1 MGRQKNRRKE
11 SVNQPNSLKNKRVLV
26 TGGGGF
32 LGWAVV
38 RRLLKKGALVR
49 SFSRRSYPLLAAA
62 GVDQIQGDIGDPEA
76 VAAACHGV
84 DTVFHVAAKAGVWG
98 RASDFHRTNVVGTRN
113 VIAACTAASVETL
126 VYTSSP
132 SVVFDGKDMEGV
144 DESVPYPDRYPAPYP
159 QTKALAEREVVVAA
173 RTGLKTIVLRPHLIW
188 GPGDN
193 HLVPRIIGRARHLRR
208 VGDGRNLVDTV
219 YIDNAADA
227 HVLAAEFL
235 ETRPELSGRIY
246 FISQG
251 EPMPLWEMINAILD
265 AAGLPPVRKSI
276 SLRTAYRLG
285 AVMEILYRFLRLEN
299 EPPMTRFVAK
309 ELALAHWFD
318 IGAARRD
325 LGYRPTVSTAEGLR
339 RLARWLDP
347 SRSKGSK
354 LET

>member
-1 MGRQKNRRKE
+1 
-11 SVNQPNSLKNKRVLV
+11 VNQPNSFKNKRVLV

-38 RRLLKKGALVR
+38 QKLLEKGALVR
-49 SFSRRSYPLLAAA
+49 SLSRRSYPLLAAA
-62 GVDQIQGDIGDPEA
+62 GVDQVKSDIGDPEA
-76 VAAACHGV
+76 VAAACRGV
-84 DTVFHVAAKAGVWG
+84 DTVFHVAAKTGIWG

-113 VIAACTAASVETL
+113 VIAACRAASAETL
-126 VYTSSP
+126 IYTSSP
-132 SVVFDGKDMEGV
+132 SVVFDGKDMEGA

-159 QTKALAEREVVVAA
+159 QTKALAEREVVMATK
-173 RTGLKTIVLRPHLIW
+173 TGLKTIVLRPHLIW

-208 VGDGRNLVDTV
+208 VGDGRNRVDTV

-227 HVLAAEFL
+227 HVLAAERL
-235 ETRPELSGRIY
+235 EMRPELSGRIY

-251 EPMPLWEMINAILD
+251 EPMPLWEMIDAILE

-276 SLRTAYRLG
+276 SLRTARRLG
-285 AVMEILYRFLRLEN
+285 AVMEMLYRFLRLEN
-299 EPPMTRFVAK
+299 EPPMTRFVAE
-309 ELALAHWFD
+309 ELATSHWFD

-325 LGYRPTVSTAEGLR
+325 LGYRPVVSTTEGLR
-339 RLARWLDP
+339 RLARWLDT

-354 LET
+354 LEA

>member
-1 MGRQKNRRKE
+1 MNE
-11 SVNQPNSLKNKRVLV
+11 SNYFKNKRILV

-32 LGWAVV
+32 LGGAVV
-38 RRLLKKGALVR
+38 RKLLEKGALVR

-62 GVDQIQGDIGDPEA
+62 GVDQVQGDIGDPEA
-76 VAAACHGV
+76 VAAACRGV

-98 RASDFHRTNVVGTRN
+98 PASDFHRTNVVGTRN
-113 VIAACTAASVETL
+113 VIAACMAGSVETL

-144 DESVPYPDRYPAPYP
+144 DESVPYPDFYTAPYP
-159 QTKALAEREVVVAA
+159 QTKAQAEREVVSAS
-173 RTGLKTIVLRPHLIW
+173 RSGLKTIVLRPHLIW

-208 VGDGRNLVDTV
+208 VGDGRNRVDTV

-227 HVLAAEFL
+227 HILAAETL

-251 EPMPLWEMINAILD
+251 EPMPLWEMIDAILE

-276 SLRTAYRLG
+276 SLRTARRLG
-285 AVMEILYRFLRLEN
+285 TAMEILYRLFRLGN
-299 EPPMTRFVAK
+299 EPPMTRFMAE
-309 ELALAHWFD
+309 ELATSHWFD

-325 LGYRPTVSTAEGLR
+325 LGYRPVVSTAEGLR
-339 RLARWLDP
+339 RLAQWIDT

-354 LET
+354 LDT

>member
-1 MGRQKNRRKE
+1 M
-11 SVNQPNSLKNKRVLV
+11 NQPSFLKNKRILV

-38 RRLLKKGALVR
+38 RKLLEKGALVR

-62 GVDQIQGDIGDPEA
+62 DVDQVQGDIGDPEA
-76 VAAACHGV
+76 VAAACRGV

-98 RASDFHRTNVVGTRN
+98 PASEFHHTNVVGTRN
-113 VIAACTAASVETL
+113 VIAACAAGSVDAL

-159 QTKALAEREVVVAA
+159 QTKAQAEREVVSASL
-173 RTGLKTIVLRPHLIW
+173 TDLKTIVLRPHLIW

-208 VGDGRNLVDTV
+208 VGDGRNRVDTI

-227 HVLAAEFL
+227 HILAAETL

-251 EPMPLWEMINAILD
+251 EPMPLWEMIDAILE

-276 SLRTAYRLG
+276 SLRTARRLG
-285 AVMEILYRFLRLEN
+285 TAMEVLYRFLGLEN
-299 EPPMTRFVAK
+299 EPPMTRFMAE
-309 ELALAHWFD
+309 ELATSHWFD

-325 LGYRPTVSTAEGLR
+325 LGYRPVVSTAEGLL
-339 RLARWLDP
+339 RLARWLENPGESRVAPKNDP
-347 SRSKGSK
+347 
-354 LET
+354 

>member
-1 MGRQKNRRKE
+1 
-11 SVNQPNSLKNKRVLV
+11 
-26 TGGGGF
+26 
-32 LGWAVV
+32 
-38 RRLLKKGALVR
+38 
-49 SFSRRSYPLLAAA
+49 
-62 GVDQIQGDIGDPEA
+62 
-76 VAAACHGV
+76 
-84 DTVFHVAAKAGVWG
+84 VFHVAAKAGVWG
-98 RASDFHRTNVVGTRN
+98 PASEFHHTNVVGTRN
-113 VIAACTAASVETL
+113 VIAACTAASVEAL

-159 QTKALAEREVVVAA
+159 QTKAQAEREVVTAA
-173 RTGLKTIVLRPHLIW
+173 GTGLKTIVLRPHLIW

-227 HVLAAEFL
+227 HILAAEVL
-235 ETRPELSGRIY
+235 KTRPELSGRKY

-251 EPMPLWEMINAILD
+251 EPMPLWEMINAILE

-276 SLRTAYRLG
+276 SLRTARRLG
-285 AVMEILYRFLRLEN
+285 GVMEILYRFLRLEN
-299 EPPMTRFVAK
+299 EPPMTRFVAE
-309 ELALAHWFD
+309 ELATSHWFD

-325 LGYRPTVSTAEGLR
+325 LGYRPVVSTAEGLL

-354 LET
+354 IKT

>member
-1 MGRQKNRRKE
+1 M
-11 SVNQPNSLKNKRVLV
+11 NQPNLLKNKRILV

-38 RRLLKKGALVR
+38 QRLLEKGALVC

-62 GVDQIQGDIGDPEA
+62 GVDQMQGDIGDPEA
-76 VAAACHGV
+76 VAAACRGV
-84 DTVFHVAAKAGVWG
+84 DTVFHIAAKAGVWG
-98 RASDFHRTNVVGTRN
+98 CASDFHRTNVVGTRN
-113 VIAACTAASVETL
+113 VIAACTAGSVETL

-159 QTKALAEREVVVAA
+159 QTKAQAEREVVTAA
-173 RTGLKTIVLRPHLIW
+173 GTGLKTIVLRPHLIW

-227 HVLAAEFL
+227 HILAAEVL
-235 ETRPELSGRIY
+235 KTRPELSGRKY

-251 EPMPLWEMINAILD
+251 EPMPLWEMINAILE

-276 SLRTAYRLG
+276 SLRTARRLG
-285 AVMEILYRFLRLEN
+285 GVMEILYRFLRLEN
-299 EPPMTRFVAK
+299 EPPMTRFVAE
-309 ELALAHWFD
+309 ELATSHWFD

-325 LGYRPTVSTAEGLR
+325 LGYRPAVSTTEGLL

-354 LET
+354 IKT

>member
-1 MGRQKNRRKE
+1 
-11 SVNQPNSLKNKRVLV
+11 
-26 TGGGGF
+26 
-32 LGWAVV
+32 
-38 RRLLKKGALVR
+38 
-49 SFSRRSYPLLAAA
+49 LLAAA
-62 GVDQIQGDIGDPEA
+62 DVDQVQGDIGDPEA
-76 VAAACHGV
+76 VAAACRGV

-98 RASDFHRTNVVGTRN
+98 PASEFHHTNVVGTRN
-113 VIAACTAASVETL
+113 VIAACAAVSVDAL

-159 QTKALAEREVVVAA
+159 QTKAQAEREVVSAS
-173 RTGLKTIVLRPHLIW
+173 RTDLKTIVLRPHLIW

-208 VGDGRNLVDTV
+208 VGDGRNRVDTI

-227 HVLAAEFL
+227 HILAAETL

-251 EPMPLWEMINAILD
+251 EPMPLWEMIDAILE

-276 SLRTAYRLG
+276 SLRTARRLG
-285 AVMEILYRFLRLEN
+285 TAMEVLYRFLRLEN
-299 EPPMTRFVAK
+299 EPPMTRFMAE
-309 ELALAHWFD
+309 ELATSHWFD

-325 LGYRPTVSTAEGLR
+325 LGYRPVVSTAEGLL
-339 RLARWLDP
+339 RLARWLENPVESRVAPKNDP
-347 SRSKGSK
+347 
-354 LET
+354 

>member
-1 MGRQKNRRKE
+1 M
-11 SVNQPNSLKNKRVLV
+11 NQPNLLKNKRILV

-38 RRLLKKGALVR
+38 QRLLEKGALVC
-49 SFSRRSYPLLAAA
+49 SFSRHSYPLLAAA
-62 GVDQIQGDIGDPEA
+62 GVDQVQGDIGDPEA
-76 VAAACHGV
+76 VAAACRGV
-84 DTVFHVAAKAGVWG
+84 DTVFHIAAKAGVWG
-98 RASDFHRTNVVGTRN
+98 CASDFHRTNVVGTRN
-113 VIAACTAASVETL
+113 VIAACTAGSVETL

-159 QTKALAEREVVVAA
+159 QTKAQAEREVVTAA
-173 RTGLKTIVLRPHLIW
+173 GTGLKTIVLRPHLIW

-227 HVLAAEFL
+227 HILAAEVL
-235 ETRPELSGRIY
+235 KTRPELSGRKY

-251 EPMPLWEMINAILD
+251 EPMPLWEMINAILE

-276 SLRTAYRLG
+276 SLRTARRLG
-285 AVMEILYRFLRLEN
+285 GVMEILYRFLRLEN
-299 EPPMTRFVAK
+299 EPPMTRFVAE
-309 ELALAHWFD
+309 ELATSHWFD

-325 LGYRPTVSTAEGLR
+325 LGYRPVVSTAEGLL

-354 LET
+354 IKT

>member
-1 MGRQKNRRKE
+1 M
-11 SVNQPNSLKNKRVLV
+11 NQPNLLKNKRILV

-38 RRLLKKGALVR
+38 QRLLEKGALVC

-62 GVDQIQGDIGDPEA
+62 GVDQVQGDIGDPEA
-76 VAAACHGV
+76 VAAACRGV
-84 DTVFHVAAKAGVWG
+84 DTVFHIAAKAGVWG
-98 RASDFHRTNVVGTRN
+98 CASDFHRTNVVGTRN
-113 VIAACTAASVETL
+113 VIAACTAGSVETL

-144 DESVPYPDRYPAPYP
+144 DESVPYPDRYTAPYP
-159 QTKALAEREVVVAA
+159 QTKAQAEREVVTAA
-173 RTGLKTIVLRPHLIW
+173 GTGLKTIVLRPHLSW

-227 HVLAAEFL
+227 HILAAEVL
-235 ETRPELSGRIY
+235 KTRPELSGRKY

-251 EPMPLWEMINAILD
+251 EPMPLWEMINAILE

-276 SLRTAYRLG
+276 SLRTARRLG
-285 AVMEILYRFLRLEN
+285 GVMEILYRFLRLEN
-299 EPPMTRFVAK
+299 EPPMTRFVAE
-309 ELALAHWFD
+309 ELATSHWFD

-325 LGYRPTVSTAEGLR
+325 LGYRPVVSTAEGLL

-354 LET
+354 IKT

>member
-1 MGRQKNRRKE
+1 M
-11 SVNQPNSLKNKRVLV
+11 NQPNLLKNKRILV

-38 RRLLKKGALVR
+38 QRLLEKGALVC
-49 SFSRRSYPLLAAA
+49 SLSRRSYPLLAAA
-62 GVDQIQGDIGDPEA
+62 GGDRVRGDIGDPEA
-76 VAAACHGV
+76 VAAACRGV
-84 DTVFHVAAKAGVWG
+84 DTVFHIAAKAGVWG
-98 RASDFHRTNVVGTRN
+98 CASDFHRTNVVGTRN
-113 VIAACTAASVETL
+113 VIAACTAGSVETL

-159 QTKALAEREVVVAA
+159 QTKAQAEREVVTAA
-173 RTGLKTIVLRPHLIW
+173 GTGLKTIVLRPHLIW

-227 HVLAAEFL
+227 HILAAEVL
-235 ETRPELSGRIY
+235 KTRPELSGRKY

-251 EPMPLWEMINAILD
+251 EPMPLWEMINAILE

-276 SLRTAYRLG
+276 SLRTARRLG

-299 EPPMTRFVAK
+299 EPPMTRFVAE
-309 ELALAHWFD
+309 ELATSHWFD

-325 LGYRPTVSTAEGLR
+325 LGYRPVVSTAEGLL

-354 LET
+354 IKT

>member
-1 MGRQKNRRKE
+1 MI
-11 SVNQPNSLKNKRVLV
+11 QPNLLKNKRILI

-32 LGWAVV
+32 LGWAVA
-38 RRLLKKGALVR
+38 RKLLEKGALVR
-49 SFSRRSYPLLAAA
+49 SFSRRTYPLLAAA
-62 GVDQIQGDIGDPEA
+62 DVDQLQGDIGDPEA
-76 VAAACHGV
+76 VAAACRGV

-98 RASDFHRTNVVGTRN
+98 AASDFHRTNVVGTRN
-113 VIAACTAASVETL
+113 VIAACRAGSVETL

-144 DESVPYPDRYPAPYP
+144 DESVPYPDFYTAPYP
-159 QTKALAEREVVVAA
+159 QTKAQAEREVVSAS

-208 VGDGRNLVDTV
+208 VGDGRNRVDTV

-227 HVLAAEFL
+227 HILAAETL

-251 EPMPLWEMINAILD
+251 EPMPLWEMIDAILD

-276 SLRTAYRLG
+276 SLRTARRLG
-285 AVMEILYRFLRLEN
+285 TALEVLYRFFRLGN
-299 EPPMTRFVAK
+299 EPPMTRFMAE
-309 ELALAHWFD
+309 ELATSHWFD

-325 LGYRPTVSTAEGLR
+325 LGYRPVVSTAEGLI
-339 RLARWLDP
+339 RLARWLDT

>member
-1 MGRQKNRRKE
+1 M
-11 SVNQPNSLKNKRVLV
+11 NQPNSFKNKRVLV

-38 RRLLKKGALVR
+38 QKLLEKGALVR

-62 GVDQIQGDIGDPEA
+62 GVDQVKSDIGDPEA
-76 VAAACHGV
+76 VAAACRGV
-84 DTVFHVAAKAGVWG
+84 DTVFHVAAKTGIWG

-113 VIAACTAASVETL
+113 VIAACRAASAETL
-126 VYTSSP
+126 IYTSSP
-132 SVVFDGKDMEGV
+132 SVVFDGKDMEGA

-159 QTKALAEREVVVAA
+159 QTKALAEREVVMATK
-173 RTGLKTIVLRPHLIW
+173 TGLKTIVLRPHLIW

-208 VGDGRNLVDTV
+208 VGDGRNRVDTV

-227 HVLAAEFL
+227 HVLAAERL
-235 ETRPELSGRIY
+235 EMRPELSGRIY

-251 EPMPLWEMINAILD
+251 EPMPLWEMIDAILE

-276 SLRTAYRLG
+276 SLRTARRLG
-285 AVMEILYRFLRLEN
+285 AVMEMLYRFLRLEN
-299 EPPMTRFVAK
+299 EPPMTRFVAE
-309 ELALAHWFD
+309 ELATSHWFD

-325 LGYRPTVSTAEGLR
+325 LGYRPVVSTTEGLR
-339 RLARWLDP
+339 RLARWLDT

-354 LET
+354 LEA

>member
-1 MGRQKNRRKE
+1 M
-11 SVNQPNSLKNKRVLV
+11 NQPNSLKNKRILV

-38 RRLLKKGALVR
+38 QKLLEKGALVR

-62 GVDQIQGDIGDPEA
+62 GVDQVQGDIGDPEA
-76 VAAACHGV
+76 VAAACRGV

-98 RASDFHRTNVVGTRN
+98 YASDFHRTNVVGTRN
-113 VIAACTAASVETL
+113 VIAACRAGSVETL

-159 QTKALAEREVVVAA
+159 QTKAQAEREVVMASG
-173 RTGLKTIVLRPHLIW
+173 TGLKTIVLRPHLIW

-208 VGDGRNLVDTV
+208 VGDGRNRVDTV

-227 HVLAAEFL
+227 HVLAAELL
-235 ETRPELSGRIY
+235 EIRPELSGRKY

-251 EPMPLWEMINAILD
+251 EPMPLWEMIDAILE

-276 SLRTAYRLG
+276 SLRTARRLG
-285 AVMEILYRFLRLEN
+285 AVMEMLYRFLRLEN
-299 EPPMTRFVAK
+299 EPPMTRFVAE
-309 ELALAHWFD
+309 ELATSHWFD

-325 LGYRPTVSTAEGLR
+325 LGYRPVVSTTEGLR
-339 RLARWLDP
+339 RLARWLENP
-347 SRSKGSK
+347 VENRAAPISGP
-354 LET
+354 